1 MSQGLKPDSV
11 ERLDVRAKARTYL
24 RSNGKGNDNDN
35 ENEKGNEK
43 GNDNS
48 KGKGK
53 GKGKGNGNGNDN
65 DNSKEK
71 GDDNGKGNSKDS
83 SNGKDNGKRRSPTGM
98 TTRRMS
104 ALVDCRAAE
113 HVCGGADDGAGYAAD
128 RDGKSAADAF
138 TQVAEEVLRMGTED
152 GYADDAA
159 GGEADA
165 EAAERGHAV
174 AGELDAG
181 EGVAW
186 EDSLAFGGGVFAA
199 AGEGLVVDGDEVAGF
214 AAGSR

>member
-35 ENEKGNEK
+35 ENEKG
-43 GNDNS
+43 
-48 KGKGK
+48 
-53 GKGKGNGNGNDN
+53 N

-113 HVCGGADDGAGYAAD
+113 HVCGAAYDGAGYAA
-128 RDGKSAADAF
+128 
-138 TQVAEEVLRMGTED
+138 
-152 GYADDAA
+152 YDD
-159 GGEADA
+159 
-165 EAAERGHAV
+165 
-174 AGELDAG
+174 
-181 EGVAW
+181 
-186 EDSLAFGGGVFAA
+186 
-199 AGEGLVVDGDEVAGF
+199 
-214 AAGSR
+214 

>member
-35 ENEKGNEK
+35 DNEK

-48 KGKGK
+48 KG
-53 GKGKGNGNGNDN
+53 NGN

-98 TTRRMS
+98 TTRK
-104 ALVDCRAAE
+104 ATACNNTGLCW
-113 HVCGGADDGAGYAAD
+113 
-128 RDGKSAADAF
+128 F
-138 TQVAEEVLRMGTED
+138 LLR
-152 GYADDAA
+152 
-159 GGEADA
+159 
-165 EAAERGHAV
+165 HAV
-174 AGELDAG
+174 
-181 EGVAW
+181 
-186 EDSLAFGGGVFAA
+186 
-199 AGEGLVVDGDEVAGF
+199 
-214 AAGSR
+214 

>member
-24 RSNGKGNDNDN
+24 RSNGKGNDNENDN
-35 ENEKGNEK
+35 ENEK

-48 KGKGK
+48 KDN
-53 GKGKGNGNGNDN
+53 GKGKGNGNGKGNDN
-65 DNSKEK
+65 DNDNDNEK

-113 HVCGGADDGAGYAAD
+113 HVCGAADDGAGYAAD

-152 GYADDAA
+152 GYADDTA

-165 EAAERGHAV
+165 KAAEGGHAV
-174 AGELDAG
+174 AG
-181 EGVAW
+181 
-186 EDSLAFGGGVFAA
+186 
-199 AGEGLVVDGDEVAGF
+199 
-214 AAGSR
+214 